1 MESIIKA
8 DIFFFI
14 TSMAIVIFTIGMII
28 AMVYIIRIL
37 NDMKRI
43 SKTILKESDK
53 FAGDMDSLRETIKSE
68 GAKAKTIANFFLK
81 LFARRR
87 KK

>member
-1 MESIIKA
+1 MENIIKA

-14 TSMAIVIFTIGMII
+14 TSIAVAVFIIGMII
-28 AMVYIIRIL
+28 AMVYVIRIL

-53 FAGDMDSLRETIKSE
+53 LVNDIDSLREAVKSE

-81 LFARRR
+81 LFAHRR

>member
-14 TSMAIVIFTIGMII
+14 TGMAITIFTIGMII
-28 AMVYIIRIL
+28 AMVYVIRIL

-43 SKTILKESDK
+43 SKTMLKESDK
-53 FAGDMDSLRETIKSE
+53 FANDIDSLREAVKSE
-68 GAKAKTIANFFLK
+68 GAKARTIANFFLK
-81 LFARRR
+81 LFAHRR

>member
-1 MESIIKA
+1 MESIIEA

-14 TSMAIVIFTIGMII
+14 TGMAVVIFTIGMII
-28 AMVYIIRIL
+28 AMVYAIRIL

-43 SKTILKESDK
+43 SKIMLKESDK
-53 FAGDMDSLRETIKSE
+53 FASDIDSLREAVKSE

-81 LFARRR
+81 LFSHRRR
-87 KK
+87 K

>member
-1 MESIIKA
+1 MENIIKA

-14 TSMAIVIFTIGMII
+14 TSMAVAVFTIGLII
-28 AMVYIIRIL
+28 AMVYVIRIL

-53 FAGDMDSLRETIKSE
+53 LVNDIDSLREAVKSE

-81 LFARRR
+81 LFAHRR

>member
-1 MESIIKA
+1 MENIIKA

-14 TSMAIVIFTIGMII
+14 TGIAVVIFTIGMIV

-37 NDMKRI
+37 NDMKRV

-53 FAGDMDSLRETIKSE
+53 FASDIDSLRETIESE

-81 LFARRR
+81 LFAHRR

>member
-14 TSMAIVIFTIGMII
+14 TSIAVAVFIIGMII
-28 AMVYIIRIL
+28 AMVYVIRIL

-43 SKTILKESDK
+43 SKTMLKESDK
-53 FAGDMDSLRETIKSE
+53 FANDIDSIREAVKSE

-81 LFARRR
+81 LFAHRR

>member
-14 TSMAIVIFTIGMII
+14 TGIAIVIFIIGMII
-28 AMVYIIRIL
+28 AMFYIIRIL

-53 FAGDMDSLRETIKSE
+53 FANDIDSLRETIKSE

>member
-14 TSMAIVIFTIGMII
+14 TGLAVVIFTIGIII
-28 AMVYIIRIL
+28 AMVYVIRIL

-43 SKTILKESDK
+43 SKIMLKESDK
-53 FAGDMDSLRETIKSE
+53 FASEIDSLREAVKSE

-81 LFARRR
+81 LFAHRR

>member
-14 TSMAIVIFTIGMII
+14 TSIAVAVFIIGMII
-28 AMVYIIRIL
+28 AMAYVIRIL

-53 FAGDMDSLRETIKSE
+53 FANDIDSLREAVKSE

-81 LFARRR
+81 LFAHRR

>member
-1 MESIIKA
+1 MENIIKA

-14 TSMAIVIFTIGMII
+14 TSMAVAVFTIGLII
-28 AMVYIIRIL
+28 AMVYVIRIL

-53 FAGDMDSLRETIKSE
+53 FANDIDSLREAVKSE

-81 LFARRR
+81 LFAHRR

>member
-14 TSMAIVIFTIGMII
+14 TGIAIVVFTIGMII
-28 AMVYIIRIL
+28 AMVYIICIL

-53 FAGDMDSLRETIKSE
+53 FAGDIDSLRETIKSE

-81 LFARRR
+81 LFAHRR

>member
-1 MESIIKA
+1 MENIIKA

-14 TSMAIVIFTIGMII
+14 TSVAVAIFIVGMII
-28 AMVYIIRIL
+28 VMIYVIRIL

-53 FAGDMDSLRETIKSE
+53 LANDMDSLRGAIKSE
-68 GAKAKTIANFFLK
+68 GAKARTIANFFLK
-81 LFARRR
+81 LFSRRR
-87 KK
+87 KE

>member
-1 MESIIKA
+1 MENIIKA
-8 DIFFFI
+8 DIFFFV
-14 TSMAIVIFTIGMII
+14 TAMAIGIFTIGMII

-37 NDMKRI
+37 NDMKRV

-53 FAGDMDSLRETIKSE
+53 FASDIDSLREAVKSE